1 MKEQYEVKRLDRPV
15 DWTVDVPGSKSMTNR
30 ALLMA
35 ALSDGEV
42 KLEGVLFSDDSRHF
56 LESLVSLGFMVDIN
70 ESEKAVTVLGCGGN
84 IPKKQA
90 VINVGSAGTAARF
103 LTAMLGFSDGEYT
116 IEASEQ
122 MKKRPMQVLF
132 SLLTGVGANITYL
145 ETEGHL
151 PVKICGRRNPKAGAD
166 QSKADGNP
174 LQLPLDISKST
185 QFLSA
190 LLLISP
196 MIPQGLDIHITS
208 EKTDGSYI
216 YTMLNNNNCAKIRIY
231 SVEGKT
237 IELVKQF
244 TLKKRWVE
252 ELYLENSKLIILS
265 SDSIEDNS
273 NYGIADDGITLN
285 ETTYIDIY
293 DVSTPQNAKKIK
305 SLSQSGIY
313 KTSRFTNGYLYT
325 FSSHLI
331 MGECKK
337 EKEISEY
344 IPSVNGKTM
353 KENKIQKI
361 VDAPV
366 NSYVVMTSVNLA
378 KPDNFSDTAAVLS
391 DYTTYYMSTSHLY
404 LANTIYE
411 QSLRNNSTKTAISKF
426 EYKDGAFSY
435 LTTKKVKG
443 QINDSYYMHEYK
455 GNFAFVYTDWRNE
468 TSTNGICILDK
479 NMNTLGK
486 IDNLGNDETI
496 YASYYIGSMAYFV
509 TYRQTDPVFA
519 VDISNPKKPVVKA
532 KLKLPGFS
540 SYLHSFGENQ
550 LIGVGMAGGDD
561 DKVKISLFALGENG
575 SVTEQT
581 KLLLPK
587 YSETEAGSNHKSVF
601 IDEERKLVGF
611 ATIADTTLRYK
622 LYHFDGTE
630 FKQVL
635 NVPIKEMSNTRGIR
649 IGNYFYVV
657 DNAKKIHAYDMQTWK

>member
-1 MKEQYEVKRLDRPV
+1 MSDKNFEEKLKQHWREEADSIPVPDSLHPAKIEEMIDKKMEVPKKRTHKKLYAGI
-15 DWTVDVPGSKSMTNR
+15 TAAAACL
-30 ALLMA
+30 ALL
-35 ALSDGEV
+35 
-42 KLEGVLFSDDSRHF
+42 
-56 LESLVSLGFMVDIN
+56 I
-70 ESEKAVTVLGCGGN
+70 
-84 IPKKQA
+84 
-90 VINVGSAGTAARF
+90 AGTAYYFNTGRQSEKGTPVANSKPTTSDRHEF
-103 LTAMLGFSDGEYT
+103 VGNTSYSEIYSLIQKYHDKQSMSDIAAEDSASTGAKSSTGAEDTTATHDY
-116 IEASEQ
+116 SETDL
-122 MKKRPMQVLF
+122 QVKD
-132 SLLTGVGANITYL
+132 VM
-145 ETEGHL
+145 EG
-151 PVKICGRRNPKAGAD
+151 
-166 QSKADGNP
+166 
-174 LQLPLDISKST
+174 DIV
-185 QFLSA
+185 
-190 LLLISP
+190 
-196 MIPQGLDIHITS
+196 
-208 EKTDGSYI
+208 KTDGSFI

-273 NYGIADDGITLN
+273 NATCGVADDCITLN

-325 FSSHLI
+325 FSAHLI
-331 MGECKK
+331 MGECKSK
-337 EKEISEY
+337 KKISEY

-361 VDAPV
+361 VDDPV
-366 NSYVVMTSVNLA
+366 NSYVVMTSVNLT

-411 QSLRNNSTKTAISKF
+411 QFLWNSSTKTAISKF

-435 LTTKKVKG
+435 QTTKKVKG

>member
-1 MKEQYEVKRLDRPV
+1 MNCKVQKYRVLVMGLLILSLMGLSGCGRQESTANVPKLKDPV
-15 DWTVDVPGSKSMTNR
+15 GVDVDTAK
-30 ALLMA
+30 
-35 ALSDGEV
+35 V
-42 KLEGVLFSDDSRHF
+42 KK
-56 LESLVSLGFMVDIN
+56 MN
-70 ESEKAVTVLGCGGN
+70 
-84 IPKKQA
+84 
-90 VINVGSAGTAARF
+90 
-103 LTAMLGFSDGEYT
+103 
-116 IEASEQ
+116 
-122 MKKRPMQVLF
+122 
-132 SLLTGVGANITYL
+132 
-145 ETEGHL
+145 
-151 PVKICGRRNPKAGAD
+151 
-166 QSKADGNP
+166 
-174 LQLPLDISKST
+174 
-185 QFLSA
+185 
-190 LLLISP
+190 
-196 MIPQGLDIHITS
+196 
-208 EKTDGSYI
+208 
-216 YTMLNNNNCAKIRIY
+216 
-231 SVEGKT
+231 
-237 IELVKQF
+237 
-244 TLKKRWVE
+244 
-252 ELYLENSKLIILS
+252 LS
-265 SDSIEDNS
+265 S
-273 NYGIADDGITLN
+273 
-285 ETTYIDIY
+285 
-293 DVSTPQNAKKIK
+293 
-305 SLSQSGIY
+305 
-313 KTSRFTNGYLYT
+313 
-325 FSSHLI
+325 
-331 MGECKK
+331 
-337 EKEISEY
+337 
-344 IPSVNGKTM
+344 
-353 KENKIQKI
+353 
-361 VDAPV
+361 V
-366 NSYVVMTSVNLA
+366 NSYSGEVVPDMVGVYFANSGQAGAVKVEIGDKIKKGQLLA
-378 KPDNFSDTAAVLS
+378 TLTGS

-411 QSLRNNSTKTAISKF
+411 QFLWDSSTKTAISKF
-426 EYKDGAFSY
+426 EYKGGAFSY
-435 LTTKKVKG
+435 QTTKKVKG

-550 LIGVGMAGGDD
+550 LIGVGMADGDD

-622 LYHFDGTE
+622 LYHFDGTG